1 VWEYVSEDGE
11 GGHLGKVR
19 NQTAVVL
26 EGGEA
31 GEVGSVSLIYRA
43 ELVEGEQ
50 TALNLTHVSV
60 ACEGVSLTRVG
71 IDLCSFVFVSTGP
84 STSSLAM
91 LDEMVLAPLE
101 MSSTIL
107 SISRSVPNYLQ
118 RVSSRR
124 RHSTHFND
132 PCHSPTVQGDPR
144 LGVRHRSPYW

>member
-1 VWEYVSEDGE
+1 LHGGTDASGWDQKIYTNVSESITESGLWSAKEKTFLKQAIQGGQAAVWEYVSEDGE

-60 ACEGVSLTRVG
+60 VSEGVGLT
-71 IDLCSFVFVSTGP
+71 
-84 STSSLAM
+84 
-91 LDEMVLAPLE
+91 
-101 MSSTIL
+101 
-107 SISRSVPNYLQ
+107 SV
-118 RVSSRR
+118 V
-124 RHSTHFND
+124 
-132 PCHSPTVQGDPR
+132 C
-144 LGVRHRSPYW
+144 